1 MDSTSRSLYKPR
13 IIAHAAVLLL
23 CFATAALA
31 GEIEGKVK
39 SIDPSDRT
47 ATLEDGTR
55 VAIPDGMAL
64 DQLREGAEVRM
75 SYEEKNGKNEATAIE
90 VKERGR
96 GGAAA
101 RMPIRR

>member
-1 MDSTSRSLYKPR
+1 MHR
-13 IIAHAAVLLL
+13 IIALAAVLLL

-47 ATLEDGTR
+47 VTLEDGTR

-90 VKERGR
+90 VK
-96 GGAAA
+96 
-101 RMPIRR
+101 